1 VTSYSLDTNACIALI
16 NGRPPAVR
24 EQFRQAQQRGDSF
37 AVSTIVL
44 YELRYGVAKS
54 QHPQASD
61 ARLQTFLAGPL
72 DVLEFDEDDAADA
85 GAARAALERAGKPV
99 GAYDLLIAGQA
110 RRRGLTVVT
119 ANVSEFG
126 RVTGLAWEDWGP
138 GGSGAG

>member
-1 VTSYSLDTNACIALI
+1 MTSYSLDTNARIALI

-24 EQFRQAQQRGDSF
+24 ERFRQAQDRADSF

-54 QHPQASD
+54 QHPEASL
-61 ARLQTFLAGPL
+61 ARLEAFLAGPL
-72 DVLEFDEDDAADA
+72 DVLEFDEVDAADA
-85 GAARAALERAGKPV
+85 GTARAALERVGTPV

-119 ANVSEFG
+119 SNVGEFG
-126 RVTGLAWEDWGP
+126 RISGLSWEDWG
-138 GGSGAG
+138 GAAQAS